1 MFSFNSR
8 EKKELIA
15 GTLIFVFVGITMIPG
30 MELAILIAA
39 ATSLHIGI
47 LSFIVGASLI
57 IFPLWLFH
65 ELGHKFS
72 AQYYGLRSEFHL
84 YPNFAFLSLISAL
97 FSIKFIAPGAVHV
110 RGNSHSDIS
119 ARIAMAGPL
128 VNILLG
134 GIFLALSA
142 FIGDLLG
149 GILSWAGFLSI
160 NIALFNLIPLSVLD
174 GAKIYRWNFYVFL
187 VLFGSSLILYI
198 FYPYPYG
205 IYWRL

>member
-15 GTLIFVFVGITMIPG
+15 GTLIFVFVGLTINIKI
-30 MELAILIAA
+30 EILIAA
-39 ATSLHIGI
+39 VTTLNFEIMFFLFG
-47 LSFIVGASLI
+47 LSLI

-72 AQYYGLRSEFHL
+72 AQYYGLRSQFHL
-84 YPNFAFLSLISAL
+84 YPNFAFLSLISVL
-97 FSIKFIAPGAVHV
+97 FPIKFIAPGVVHV
-110 RGNSHSDIS
+110 RGEYHSDIS

-128 VNILLG
+128 VNIMLG

-142 FIGDLLG
+142 FIGGNWG
-149 GILSWAGFLSI
+149 GMLSWVSYLSI

-174 GAKIYRWNFYVFL
+174 GAKIYNWNFYAFL
-187 VLFGSSLILYI
+187 VLFGSSLILYL
-198 FYPYPYG
+198 FHPYG
-205 IYWRL
+205 ILGGF

>member
-15 GTLIFVFVGITMIPG
+15 GTLIFVFVGLSMIPG
-30 MELAILIAA
+30 LELNILFAA
-39 ATSLHIGI
+39 VISLHIGI
-47 LSFIVGASLI
+47 LSFIFGLSLI

-72 AQYYGLRSEFHL
+72 AQYYGLRSQFHL
-84 YPNFAFLSLISAL
+84 YPNFAFLSLISVL
-97 FSIKFIAPGAVHV
+97 FPIKFIAPGVIRV
-110 RGNSHSDIS
+110 RGDYHTDIS

-128 VNILLG
+128 TNIMIG
-134 GIFLALSA
+134 GVFLILSV
-142 FIGDLLG
+142 FLSDNWG
-149 GILSWAGFLSI
+149 GILSWVSYLSF

-174 GAKIYRWNFYVFL
+174 GAKIYRWNFYAFL

-198 FYPYPYG
+198 FHPYG
-205 IYWRL
+205 ILGGL